1 MTTYEFRT
9 TTGDSIEVDDDAEIV
24 AAEYD
29 SRRRARSWVLVRL
42 PSSEGVDD
50 PTCAGNGG
58 ACSRSVENP
67 GERCWQHSD
76 NDA

>member
-9 TTGDSIEVDDDAEIV
+9 TTGDSIEVEDDAEIV

-50 PTCAGNGG
+50 PTCGAPIANGTCQRVVDS
-58 ACSRSVENP
+58 AD
-67 GERCWQHSD
+67 ERCWDHGD
-76 NDA
+76 